1 MSKKSPLTMKVIIE
15 LAINSGGKA
24 GSSVDFSRA
33 SNWEV
38 MSPKH
43 VNPIRFPVVIQYVH
57 VDNEICM
64 FIVCE

>member
-1 MSKKSPLTMKVIIE
+1 MNVIIE
-15 LAINSGGKA
+15 LAINLGWKA

-43 VNPIRFPVVIQYVH
+43 VNPIRFPVVVKYMH
-57 VDNEICM
+57 VDNEVCM
-64 FIVCE
+64 IIVCE